1 MIKKISIDGM
11 SCNHCVS
18 SVRSAL
24 SECSGASVV
33 DVTIGEAVVEIENGK
48 PSDEHLKAAVEDIGF
63 EVIDIK

>member
-24 SECSGASVV
+24 SKCSGASVV
-33 DVTIGEAVVEIENGK
+33 DVIIGEAVVEIENGK
-48 PSDEHLKAAVEDIGF
+48 PSDEHLKAAVEDLGF